1 MFSILLSLALAH
13 SEGTAAAIC
22 PGAQCAETE
31 RADACRSEQARIRPL
46 LMLVRKE
53 YRETSD
59 SHDVQTLVRLDSR
72 MRNILEA
79 RTPGLCDDDRGLQT
93 QEQETFGLRLGY
105 WEELGYDGLLLAEA
119 HAIDPQSRWRP

>member
-1 MFSILLSLALAH
+1 
-13 SEGTAAAIC
+13 
-22 PGAQCAETE
+22 
-31 RADACRSEQARIRPL
+31 
-46 LMLVRKE
+46 MLVRKE

-105 WEELGYDGLLLAEA
+105 WEELGYDGLLLSEA
-119 HAIDPQSRWRP
+119 HAIDPQSRWRPYTLYSTLQDDALAPSTLGHAPDIAAARNYLDEFPQGPFA